1 MAVNRIIY
9 LDCLRVAAITAVI
22 IIHIAASQWYITPV
36 NTFNWRVLN
45 IYDSLARWCV
55 PIFIM
60 ISGALFLNPS
70 KNISKKDLFCKYI
83 KRILIANVFWG
94 FLYGFFSLFIRS
106 FIQHQRIMLYDG
118 IIQISLIRKIPWIN
132 RYII

>member
-70 KNISKKDLFCKYI
+70 KNISKKSS
-83 KRILIANVFWG
+83 
-94 FLYGFFSLFIRS
+94 FL
-106 FIQHQRIMLYDG
+106 
-118 IIQISLIRKIPWIN
+118 QIH
-132 RYII
+132 